1 MNYALAFLGGLLI
14 AAGVYVVGLQHNIKS
29 LEGMNSTLKTQLET
43 CKAQQNLQNI
53 ALINANDSLK
63 VYSQDLQKIRND
75 YEGKAKELKMSLNS
89 VKTCQ
94 EGIKYLENMLN
105 ELKGL

>member
-1 MNYALAFLGGLLI
+1 MNYALPFLGGLLI

>member
-1 MNYALAFLGGLLI
+1 MNYALVFLGGLLI
-14 AAGVYVVGLQHNIKS
+14 AAGVYIVGIQRSIES
-29 LEGMNSTLKTQLET
+29 LNGINSTLKTQLET

-53 ALINANDSLK
+53 ALINTNYSLK
-63 VYSQDLQKIRND
+63 AYSQDLQKVRA
-75 YEGKAKELKMSLNS
+75 EFESKAKELKTNLNS

-94 EGIKYLENMLN
+94 EGMKYLENMLN

>member
-14 AAGVYVVGLQHNIKS
+14 AAGVYVVGLQHSIKS
-29 LEGMNSTLKTQLET
+29 LESMNSTLKTQLET
-43 CKAQQNLQNI
+43 CKAQQNLQNV

-63 VYSQDLQKIRND
+63 AYSQDLQKIRND
-75 YEGKAKELKMSLNS
+75 YESKAKELKTSLNS

-94 EGIKYLENMLN
+94 EGMKYLENMLN

>member
-1 MNYALAFLGGLLI
+1 MNYALVFLAGLLI
-14 AAGVYVVGLQHNIKS
+14 AAGVYVVGLQRSIESLKS
-29 LEGMNSTLKTQLET
+29 MNSTLKTQFEI

-63 VYSQDLQKIRND
+63 AYSQDLQKVRA
-75 YEGKAKELKMSLNS
+75 EFESKAKELKTSLNS

-94 EGIKYLENMLN
+94 EGMKYLENMLN